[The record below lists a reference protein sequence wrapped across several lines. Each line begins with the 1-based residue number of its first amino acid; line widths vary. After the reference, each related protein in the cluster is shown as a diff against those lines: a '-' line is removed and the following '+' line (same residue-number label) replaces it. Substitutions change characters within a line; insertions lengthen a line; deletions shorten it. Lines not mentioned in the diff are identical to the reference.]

1 MNRLPATIL
10 YGLSAGLGL
19 LGTVQPQSATLSG
32 FVRASS
38 NRESRSYVNV
48 IVAGT
53 NHDAATNRDGYY
65 LISGFPQDTLTVVA
79 AIMFT
84 DIVGWLA
91 YFQNPFPAESHRGRT
106 GAMGG
111 WRIDSGSRT

>member
-10 YGLSAGLGL
+10 YLLCGGLALSGG
-19 LGTVQPQSATLSG
+19 VQAQSATLSG
-32 FVRASS
+32 FVRDSS

-65 LISGFPQDTLTVVA
+65 LISGFPQDTLTVVG

-84 DIVGWLA
+84 DIVG
-91 YFQNPFPAESHRGRT
+91 
-106 GAMGG
+106 
-111 WRIDSGSRT
+111 